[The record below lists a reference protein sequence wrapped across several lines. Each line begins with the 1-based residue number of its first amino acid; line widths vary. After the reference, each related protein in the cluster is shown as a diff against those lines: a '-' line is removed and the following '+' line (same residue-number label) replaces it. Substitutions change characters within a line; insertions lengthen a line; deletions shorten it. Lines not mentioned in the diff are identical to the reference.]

1 MTALPTHGVHSG
13 IDEAAYHGDRSS
25 LSSTGAK
32 TIISAGPRTFKHQQD
47 HPVRKDVFDL
57 GTVVHALILGVGEYR
72 VLEHDSWRTKAAQAE
87 RDEVRAAGASPILRK
102 DFDAA
107 QDMADAVMSNK
118 LAAGILSEGRPEV
131 SAWAEDPETGVVMRG
146 RIDWLRD
153 NAIVDVKTSAK
164 PVDPMTWER
173 TAWDLRYGLQA
184 WWYSRVLELNDEPE
198 RPFLWVALSK
208 EAPHEVYVHSASAEL
223 LERGREDAE
232 QALRTYAD
240 AQLTGHWP
248 GLADDQQIHQ
258 TGLPRWAR

>member
-1 MTALPTHGVHSG
+1 MSLPTHGLHDGVSEG
-13 IDEAAYHGDRSS
+13 LYHADRSS

-32 TIISAGPRTFKHQQD
+32 TIVTSGARAFKHQQD
-47 HPVRKDVFDL
+47 HPVHKAVFDL
-57 GTVVHALILGVGEYR
+57 GSVVHALILGVGDYE
-72 VLEHDSWRTKAAQAE
+72 VIDADSWRGKAAQEQRDAARAE
-87 RDEVRAAGASPILRK
+87 GRAPILTK
-102 DFDAA
+102 DYAAA

-118 LAAGILSEGRPEV
+118 LAAGILSEGTPEI
-131 SAWAEDPETGVVMRG
+131 SAWAEDPETGVTVRG

-164 PVDPMTWER
+164 PVDPMQWER

-184 WWYSRVLELNDEPE
+184 WWYSRVLELNGEPE

-223 LERGREDAE
+223 LERGREDGE
-232 QALRTYAD
+232 RALRIYAD
-240 AQLTGHWP
+240 ALLTGEWP
-248 GLADDQQIHQ
+248 GLADATEIHE